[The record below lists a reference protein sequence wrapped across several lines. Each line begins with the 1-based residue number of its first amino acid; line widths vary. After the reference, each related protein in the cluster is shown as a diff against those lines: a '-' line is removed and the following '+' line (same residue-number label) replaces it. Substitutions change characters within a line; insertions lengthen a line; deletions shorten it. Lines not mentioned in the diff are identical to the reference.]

1 MSIANIGRL
10 CKKVSIVSGV
20 AGEYGG
26 FDTITDNLLYK
37 NIWADIV
44 PMKGRE
50 RFEPMK
56 GRENY
61 IANPIRNDEE
71 VKIIVRYRADITEG
85 CKVLYRQHVYEI
97 KSIVDP
103 DMEHESLELYCTE
116 KKRGNTPTGTKLPAE
131 EAEAET
137 GRGVIKS
144 EAWVP

>member
-10 CKKVSIVSGV
+10 CKKVSIISGV
-20 AGEYGG
+20 AGGYGG
-26 FDTITDNLLYK
+26 FETITDNLLYK

-44 PMKGRE
+44 SMKGRE

-61 IANPIRNDEE
+61 IPNPIRNDEE
-71 VKIIVRYRADITEG
+71 VKIIIRYRPDITEG
-85 CKVLYRQHVYEI
+85 CKVLYHKHIYEI
-97 KSIVDP
+97 KSIIDP

-116 KKRGNTPTGTKLPAE
+116 KKRGNTPSGTKLPTE
-131 EAEAET
+131 ETQGEIS
-137 GRGVIKS
+137 GDVVKS

>member
-10 CKKVSIVSGV
+10 NKKVSIISGV
-20 AGEYGG
+20 AAEYGG
-26 FDTITDNLLYK
+26 FETITDNLLYK

-44 PMKGRE
+44 SMKGRE

-71 VKIIVRYRADITEG
+71 VKIIIRYRDDITEG
-85 CKVLYRQHVYEI
+85 CKVVYHQHIYDI
-97 KSIVDP
+97 KTIIDP
-103 DMEHESLELYCTE
+103 DMQHESLEMYCTE
-116 KKRGNTPTGTKLPAE
+116 KKRGNTPAGNKLPTADAE
-131 EAEAET
+131 SET
-137 GRGVIKS
+137 SGDVVKS